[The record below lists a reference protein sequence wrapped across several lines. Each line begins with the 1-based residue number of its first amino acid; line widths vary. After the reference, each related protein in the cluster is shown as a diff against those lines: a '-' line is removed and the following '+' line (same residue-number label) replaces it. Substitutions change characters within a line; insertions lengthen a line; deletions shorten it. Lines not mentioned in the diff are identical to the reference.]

1 MSNPPYAPSTRA
13 SGSRNRHHDRPNV
26 MVICVDQMRGDAM
39 SGAGHPVVKTPHL
52 DEIAGQGTR
61 FANAY
66 SATPTCVPARVAL
79 FTGQSQERHG
89 RTGYRDGIPFTEAHP
104 VTMQGVLRENGYQTQ
119 AIGKMHV
126 FPERSRC
133 GFDDVRLHDGFLHFG
148 RRAGGRHL
156 EANDDYLTW
165 LRRQPGMDAHADYF
179 DDGVGC
185 NSMVSIPWNRDEYL
199 HPTNW
204 VVHETLDWLQR
215 RDPTMPFFS
224 YVSFHRPHAPFN
236 PPQWAF
242 DQYYFRDRVEPPRGD
257 WIEDFEEFRHDDY
270 HQTVMGRLDP
280 ETHHRTTSGYYGL
293 ISHIDLQINRLLE
306 GLADHELLDDT
317 VIIFVSDHGDMM
329 GDHDMYRKSVGYEGS
344 AHVPMIVRPAPRF
357 APDAP
362 RGQVVTD
369 VTELRDI
376 MPTVL
381 DLAGVAIPATV
392 DGRSLVPHAT
402 GAADDHWRS
411 EIHGEHTH
419 FGQSLQ
425 WVTDG
430 RRKYLWA
437 SAKGI
442 EQFFDLDSDP
452 QELHNLINDPT
463 RSAEID
469 DWRQRLI
476 GYLDGREEGF
486 VRDGQLITGRPVQSE
501 RSDVAALVEG
511 GDA

>member
-1 MSNPPYAPSTRA
+1 MGLPPYAPNTRQ
-13 SGSRNRHHDRPNV
+13 SGSRTRKLDRPNI
-26 MVICVDQMRGDAM
+26 MLICVDQMRGDLLSA
-39 SGAGHPVVKTPHL
+39 AGHPVIKTPHL

-61 FANAY
+61 FARAY

-89 RTGYRDGIPFTEAHP
+89 RTGYRDGIPFTQAHP
-104 VTMQGVLRENGYQTQ
+104 VTMQGVLRDNGYQTQ

-148 RRAGGRHL
+148 RRYGGRHL

-185 NSMVSIPWNRDEYL
+185 NSMVAIPWTREEHL

-215 RDPTMPFFS
+215 RDPTVPFFC

-236 PPQWAF
+236 PPQWAWE
-242 DQYYFRDRVEPPRGD
+242 QYASRERTEPPRGD
-257 WIEDFEEFRHDDY
+257 WIGDFEDFRRDNY
-270 HQTVMGRLDP
+270 HQTIMGRLDP
-280 ETHHRTTSGYYGL
+280 ESHHRTVTGYYGL
-293 ISHIDLQINRLLE
+293 ISHLDLQLNRLLE

-317 VIIFVSDHGDMM
+317 AIVFVSDHGDMM

-344 AHVPMIVRPAPRF
+344 AHVPMIIRPAPRF
-357 APDAP
+357 AADAP
-362 RGQVVTD
+362 RGQVIED

-381 DLAGVAIPATV
+381 QMADVEIPDHV
-392 DGRSLVPHAT
+392 DGVGLLPYLLGGRPARERT
-402 GAADDHWRS
+402 
-411 EIHGEHTH
+411 EIHGEHVH
-419 FGQSLQ
+419 FDQSLQ

-442 EQFFDLDSDP
+442 EQFFDLEDDP
-452 QELHNLINDPT
+452 HELHNLIDDPA
-463 RSAEID
+463 RRPEVD
-469 DWRQRLI
+469 DWRDRLI
-476 GYLDGREEGF
+476 GYLTGREEGF
-486 VRDGQLITGRPVQSE
+486 VTDGRLVPGRPVQTE
-501 RSDVAALVEG
+501 RSDIAALVDG
-511 GDA
+511 